1 MTVIKHNW
9 YNIFQIISEHFSWEF
24 WDWLRWTHF
33 WQTEP
38 GMRKPQLCPGKIKFH
53 LNLWSKVNFSTQMK
67 VLVFSPVFL
76 STIQAQGCYWDPGS
90 SGQNLRCL
98 PDFYVKGGCE
108 SGSRNDCRI
117 DGKTTS
123 FGMKCCPADKNVP
136 LTNRDEDNCTWTML
150 NS

>member
-1 MTVIKHNW
+1 
-9 YNIFQIISEHFSWEF
+9 
-24 WDWLRWTHF
+24 
-33 WQTEP
+33 
-38 GMRKPQLCPGKIKFH
+38 
-53 LNLWSKVNFSTQMK
+53 MK
-67 VLVFSPVFL
+67 VFVFASVFL
-76 STIQAQGCYWDPGS
+76 STIEAQGCYWDPGS